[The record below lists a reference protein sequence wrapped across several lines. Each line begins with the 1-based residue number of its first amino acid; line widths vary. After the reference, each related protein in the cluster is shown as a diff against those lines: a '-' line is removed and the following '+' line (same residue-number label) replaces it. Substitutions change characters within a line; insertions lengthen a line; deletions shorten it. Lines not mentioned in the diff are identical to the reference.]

1 MLTIITAR
9 RGLACVAYPCTEAMR
24 RPEFWDRHGGINSHV
39 FFCFRRVFNTNLP
52 NLGDRRLKHC
62 IMKLRAFFSVLIF
75 FITNGLQAQDLKI
88 MVNEKGKV
96 GFADSQGNEVIKCK
110 YDGAYPFEN
119 GYAIVGKSDKYG
131 IIDASGEIVLPLKYD
146 KISKW
151 NDLYLIKNGK
161 DLGLASTSGEIVLKP
176 DYTVITPTNCYGKAL
191 IAKGGKAAQMDKKT
205 YMRDAKYGV
214 IDSKGNILIPAE
226 YKGLWEFSADGKD
239 FPMCHEG
246 YGPNY
251 VPHYVND
258 TLVTDCSYLCYGKV
272 GYFPLEGKH
281 LASGGLMDGNGKI
294 LIKEGTYTFVM
305 KPQNNMVRTYKTK
318 VSKKST
324 EIASGYYDLSNE
336 KAFNAANFTLAP
348 NEIPNWTHGDFVGS
362 IAPVNSPTVWSF
374 IDKSGQ
380 VLRTGYTAIAHSPYT
395 HIWVA
400 KKESG
405 IYDVFDEDNNDITAL
420 SGSFTDMGFPTQ
432 KGDKE
437 IYNVLKDGKWGAVN
451 RSGSVIVPF
460 GEYDGIG
467 FNNYDFMV
475 VKKDKKFGM
484 INANGEK
491 VVPLEYEDIAIAT
504 ERNAKE
510 FWVKKADSLF
520 YHYNINK
527 AQESAKGYKYVTN
540 YKDGIALVTPYGFT
554 PADNLI
560 NKCLFF
566 TPYTPL
572 ATISALKPSEKVGHY
587 GILIDEND
595 NVLFDQAM
603 TVGIYQDRVR
613 AYMKA
618 HGNKALTKTETKNL
632 LLEITNENRSYPID
646 EEISEDE
653 WNY

>member
-1 MLTIITAR
+1 
-9 RGLACVAYPCTEAMR
+9 
-24 RPEFWDRHGGINSHV
+24 
-39 FFCFRRVFNTNLP
+39 
-52 NLGDRRLKHC
+52 
-62 IMKLRAFFSVLIF
+62 MKLRVFISVLIF
-75 FITNGLQAQDLKI
+75 FIAIGIHAQDLKI
-88 MVNEKGKV
+88 NVNEKGKV
-96 GFADSQGNEVIKCK
+96 GFTDSQGNEVIKCQ

-119 GYAIVGKSDKYG
+119 GYAIVSKSDKYG
-131 IIDASGEIVLPLKYD
+131 IIDATGKVVLPLKYD
-146 KISKW
+146 NISKW

-161 DLGLASTSGEIVLKP
+161 NLGLASTSGEIVLKP
-176 DYTVITPTNCYGKAL
+176 EYSMITPTNCYGKAM
-191 IAKGGKAAQMDKKT
+191 IAKGGKAAQHEKKT
-205 YMRDAKYGV
+205 YMSNAKHGIIDA
-214 IDSKGNILIPAE
+214 KGNILIPAE

-294 LIKEGTYTFVM
+294 LIKEGTYNFVM
-305 KPQNNMVRTYKTK
+305 KPQNNMVRTYNIKS
-318 VSKKST
+318 SKKST
-324 EIASGYYDLSNE
+324 EIAGGYYDLSNE
-336 KAFNAANFTLAP
+336 KAFNATNITVAP
-348 NEIPNWTHGDFVGS
+348 NEIPNWTHGDFVGAV
-362 IAPVNSPTVWSF
+362 APVNSPTVWSF

-380 VLRTGYTAIAHSPYT
+380 VLRTGYTGIAYSAHT
-395 HIWVA
+395 KVWGA
-400 KKESG
+400 KNESG

-420 SGSFTDMGFPTQ
+420 SGKYTDMGFPAQ
-432 KGDKE
+432 EGDKE
-437 IYNVLKDGKWGAVN
+437 IYNVLKDGKWGVVN
-451 RSGSVIVPF
+451 RSGNIIVPF
-460 GEYDGIG
+460 GEYDGIW
-467 FNNYDFMV
+467 FNNYDFMI

-491 VVPLEYEDIAIAT
+491 VIPLEYEDVAIAA

-510 FWVKKADSLF
+510 IWVKKADSLF

-527 AQESAKGYKYVTN
+527 SQESGKGYKYINN

-560 NKCLFF
+560 NKCLFY

-572 ATISALKPSEKVGHY
+572 ATINALKPSEKVGYY

-595 NVLFDQAM
+595 NVLFDQPI
-603 TVGIYQDRVR
+603 TNGIYQDRVR
-613 AYMKA
+613 EYMKA
-618 HGNKALTKTETKNL
+618 HGNKALTKMEAKNL
-632 LLEITNENRSYPID
+632 LLEITQENRSYPLNETIG
-646 EEISEDE
+646 EEE